1 MDSQREDDRDQE
13 RGVIGEVPPSA
24 YIETSVISYLT
35 GRRNQR
41 DVIVAAHQELTHQWW
56 ENRRQDF
63 FLYAS
68 AVVIEEARR
77 GDEISARARLAIVEQ
92 LRLADVTSAAR
103 ELAGRLLLEFGLPAK
118 ANADALH
125 IAIAAA
131 NGIDYLLTWN
141 CTHLANAFMIPR
153 VEKICRTAGFE
164 PPYICTP
171 QELMG

>member
-1 MDSQREDDRDQE
+1 M
-13 RGVIGEVPPSA
+13 PPSA
-24 YIETSVISYLT
+24 YIETSVISYLA

-41 DVIVAAHQELTHQWW
+41 DLIVAAHQELTREWW
-56 ENRRQDF
+56 DCRRQEF
-63 FLYAS
+63 TLYAS
-68 AVVIEEARR
+68 AVVIEEASR
-77 GDEISARARLAIVEQ
+77 GNELLAQARLAVIEQ

-125 IAIAAA
+125 VAIAAA

-153 VEKICRTAGFE
+153 VEKICRAAGFE